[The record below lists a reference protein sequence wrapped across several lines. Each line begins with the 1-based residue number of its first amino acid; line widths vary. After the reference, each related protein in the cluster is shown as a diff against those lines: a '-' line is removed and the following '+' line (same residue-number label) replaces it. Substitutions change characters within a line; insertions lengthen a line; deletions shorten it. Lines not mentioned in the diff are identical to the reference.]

1 MDMTNHPLIGKRIEN
16 ADNEQPCG
24 VVAHLY
30 PDVDGD
36 PLAIL
41 VTDSGDI
48 KPVALWRAGWRIVT
62 PKPTATAAPE
72 PDADGWIPLDGTRFP
87 DVEPDAKIVVK
98 FREGTEDEYRA
109 NTVGYFHSGGRYD
122 VLAWRRA

>member
-1 MDMTNHPLIGKRIEN
+1 MDTTNHTLIGKRIEHAN
-16 ADNEQPCG
+16 GIGGIVTHIGTDA
-24 VVAHLY
+24 
-30 PDVDGD
+30 DGD
-36 PLAIL
+36 FTALLI
-41 VTDSGDI
+41 TDAGDLHPTGI
-48 KPVALWRAGWRIVT
+48 HRGWRIVT
-62 PKPTATAAPE
+62 PEPTATAAPE

-98 FREGTEDEYRA
+98 FREGTENEYRA